1 MSAPATPETTDST
14 TEITETSEI
23 NEIAET
29 PETTAFS
36 GLPTELVDALAA
48 QGIVTPTPVQEAV
61 IPDAQAG
68 HDVLGRA
75 QTGSGKTLAFGIPAL
90 AKLAGAKS
98 RPCHPRAVMIVPTRE
113 LANQVSHAL
122 LPLAQALGL
131 KLTTVY
137 GGTPYDKQ
145 TRQLRQRADLVVAT
159 PGRLED
165 LLENGYCFFDD
176 IQLTVLDEADHLCDL
191 GFYPS
196 VDKLVGMT
204 PEGSQ
209 RMLLSATLDGD
220 VDRLVRTHLRDPR
233 LHELDPNAG
242 SVTTMTHH
250 TLTVGG
256 FREKIDTA
264 VRLVEDNDRTIV
276 FTRTREGAV
285 ELAEALT
292 RQGVEAV
299 DLHGNLSQKVRER
312 NLHRFSSGR
321 AKAVVATDV
330 AARGIHVDGVD
341 LVIQFDPASDAKAYL
356 HRSGRT
362 ARAGREG
369 AVVTLTTPKLLQ
381 QVIRLQRTAGVE
393 VLHHDIQTVP
403 DHLSAEVLA
412 KHGSPAPK
420 AKPVSKSYAGK
431 RTGGHRS
438 GGYKGSNPKAGYRS
452 GGGYQGRKP
461 GQKSGPT
468 GGKRYG
474 DKRAAAAR

>member
-1 MSAPATPETTDST
+1 MSNVFT
-14 TEITETSEI
+14 
-23 NEIAET
+23 
-29 PETTAFS
+29 
-36 GLPTELVDALAA
+36 GLPAELIEALRL

-61 IPDAQAG
+61 IPDGMAG

-90 AKLAGAKS
+90 AKLAGSKS

-113 LANQVSHAL
+113 LANQVAQAIQ
-122 LPLAQALGL
+122 PLAQSMGL
-131 KLTTVY
+131 KMVTVY

-145 TRQLRQRADLVVAT
+145 TRQLRQRADIVVAT

-220 VDRLVRTHLRDPR
+220 VDKLVRTHLRNPK
-233 LHELDPNAG
+233 LHQLDPNAG

-256 FREKIDTA
+256 FREKVDTA
-264 VRLVEDNDRTIV
+264 VRLVEANGRTII

-292 RQGVEAV
+292 NQGVDAV

-312 NLHRFSSGR
+312 NLHRFSTGK

-330 AARGIHVDGVD
+330 AARGIHVDNVN
-341 LVIQFDPASDAKAYL
+341 LVIHFDPASDAKAYL

-362 ARAGREG
+362 ARAGATVPSSRSPRRSSCSRSSG
-369 AVVTLTTPKLLQ
+369 PSRAPASRCSTTTSRPCPTTCPRRPWPRAVRRRRSPP
-381 QVIRLQRTAGVE
+381 RRRTAG
-393 VLHHDIQTVP
+393 
-403 DHLSAEVLA
+403 SA
-412 KHGSPAPK
+412 PAVTSRAATRAATRSRATAPAAATRVVRRPRRGPRK
-420 AKPVSKSYAGK
+420 TGAPSYGKGKSYAGK
-431 RTGGHRS
+431 RAT
-438 GGYKGSNPKAGYRS
+438 
-452 GGGYQGRKP
+452 
-461 GQKSGPT
+461 
-468 GGKRYG
+468 
-474 DKRAAAAR
+474 AAR